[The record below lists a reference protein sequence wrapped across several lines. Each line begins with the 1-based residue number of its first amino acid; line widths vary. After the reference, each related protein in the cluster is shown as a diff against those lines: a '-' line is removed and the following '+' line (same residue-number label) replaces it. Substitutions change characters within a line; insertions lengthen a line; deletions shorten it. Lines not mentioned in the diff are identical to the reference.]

1 MKKSLFIIHCPLSI
15 LLLFFSLFAL
25 ASPAFA
31 QSKLEKRYAYTLRN
45 LHLDKK
51 TEAQFAPVL
60 KAYLTEK
67 KAAGDIYDDVKKKY
81 KAAEK
86 AGTLTDAQAT
96 QMLNAKDKSEQQE
109 LEVRKKYIPDFQKY
123 LKPKKVYYAFD
134 FANDKMSKIDGK
146 DKDDD

>member
-1 MKKSLFIIHCPLSI
+1 MKKIIFVLVAIFVIGTTQS
-15 LLLFFSLFAL
+15 
-25 ASPAFA
+25 FA
-31 QSKLEKRYAYTLRN
+31 QSKLEKRYSYTLKN

-51 TEAQFAPVL
+51 TEAQFAPIL

-67 KAAGDIYDDVKKKY
+67 KAAGDIYDDVKDKY

-96 QMLNAKDKSEQQE
+96 QLLNAKIQSEQKE
-109 LEVRKKYIPDFQKY
+109 LDVRKKYLPEFQKV

-146 DKDDD
+146 ESDD

>member
-1 MKKSLFIIHCPLSI
+1 MKKNHYSAIFAV
-15 LLLFFSLFAL
+15 LLAAFLLVG
-25 ASPAFA
+25 SPQAFA
-31 QSKLEKRYAYTLRN
+31 QSKLEKRYAYTLKN

-51 TEAQFAPVL
+51 TEAQFAPIL

-96 QMLNAKDKSEQQE
+96 QLLNAKIESEQKE
-109 LEVRKKYIPDFQKY
+109 LNVRKKYIPEFQKV

-134 FANDKMSKIDGK
+134 LAGDKMSKIDGK
-146 DKDDD
+146 DKED